1 MYLPAK
7 EKVFTAFGSK
17 RSDRLFSDE
26 NNILGNEVKRI
37 FFYHNTE
44 HATADFCLKWEV
56 IRPVQHDQL

>member
-26 NNILGNEVKRI
+26 NIILGNEVKRI
-37 FFYHNTE
+37 FFHHNTE
-44 HATADFCLKWEV
+44 HATADFCLSSGK
-56 IRPVQHDQL
+56 